1 MSSDQLSLFTGGEP
15 ACDETF
21 ARAERLW
28 LDDTSWVEFVRG
40 WVTGSDALLRRLA
53 ATAPFEQRRRWIY
66 NERVDEPRLTA
77 EYRDVTS
84 VPDPFLVRL
93 TGALSRH
100 YGVAYDGLWINLYRD
115 NRDSTGWHGDWA
127 TCKREECVVPC
138 SASVPR
144 AASCSNLALAGPAPY
159 SFPPAATSS

>member
-144 AASCSNLALAGPAPY
+144 AAFCSNLALAGPAPY